1 MKRLLLAVLFS
12 FLLLGCQGASS
23 LPVQPLTL
31 TLWHGINPPAN
42 RLIFEQLVAEFN
54 ARQADLKIAPI
65 YVGQADQQFP
75 KILTAIV
82 GNSPPDLL
90 WFDSLLTGR
99 LVDLQGIVP
108 LTDWLK
114 QRDYLANLDPSLL
127 PGMEF
132 EGELWSV
139 PFTTSNLGIF
149 YRPDL
154 FAQAG
159 IQTLPRTWAEL
170 TQVAQQ
176 LTQDRDGDGRPEQY
190 GLLLPL
196 GKGEW
201 TVFSWLPFWFS
212 AGGEVVQGTLPLL
225 TQASIK
231 ALQFWQDLLQMGV
244 ATLSAPERGYE
255 QEGFIQGR
263 VAMQITGPWT
273 LGYLGQT
280 GVPFGVMPMPQSE
293 RPATIVG
300 GANVFVM
307 RTEPLRQEA
316 ARRFLDYILSDEFQ
330 VNWGMQTGALPV
342 TLSARQHP
350 EYQKFLGEHPLLEV
364 FLAQTEV
371 AYSRP
376 NGANYNRLSNCLGRV
391 IEATLLGQSPT
402 AALAQTGQ
410 RCAGGGS
417 ITVLTPAN
425 PRRG

>member
-1 MKRLLLAVLFS
+1 MKRLFLGLILSV
-12 FLLLGCQGASS
+12 LLLGCQGAVSS
-23 LPVQPLTL
+23 DIAPLVL
-31 TLWHGINPPAN
+31 TFWHGINPPAN
-42 RLIFEQLVAEFN
+42 RVIFEQLVAQFN
-54 ARQADLKIAPI
+54 AQHSDINVQPI

-108 LTDWLK
+108 VTDWLK
-114 QRDYLANLDPSLL
+114 NQGHLANLDPSLL
-127 PGMEF
+127 PGMAF
-132 EGELWSV
+132 EGQLWSV

-149 YRPDL
+149 YRSDL

-159 IQTLPRTWAEL
+159 IEQLPRTWEEL
-170 TQVAQQ
+170 AQVAQK

-212 AGGEVVQGTLPLL
+212 AGGEVVDGTVSLL
-225 TQASIK
+225 DQASWQ
-231 ALQFWQDLLQMGV
+231 ALHFWQKLLQMGV
-244 ATLSAPERGYE
+244 AVLSAPERGYE

-273 LGYLGQT
+273 LGYLSQT
-280 GVPFGVMPMPQSE
+280 GVPFSVMPMPQAT

-300 GANVFVM
+300 GANVFLM
-307 RTEPLRQEA
+307 HTNPTRQA
-316 ARRFLDYILSDEFQ
+316 AALRFLDYLLGDEFQ
-330 VNWGMQTGALPV
+330 GAWATQTGALPV
-342 TLSARQHP
+342 TQSARQQP
-350 EYQKFLGEHPLLEV
+350 KYQSFLADQPLLQV
-364 FLAQTEV
+364 FLAQTQV

-376 NGANYNRLSNCLGRV
+376 NGVNYNRLSNCLGRA
-391 IEATLLGQSPT
+391 IEATLLGQTPEV
-402 AALAQTGQ
+402 AVAQNAQ
-410 RCAGGGS
+410 RCPGE
-417 ITVLTPAN
+417 
-425 PRRG
+425 R

>member
-1 MKRLLLAVLFS
+1 MKRLFFVLFFS
-12 FLLLGCQGASS
+12 ILLLSCQTTHSGD
-23 LPVQPLTL
+23 LHPLTL

-42 RLIFEQLVAEFN
+42 RVIFEQFVSQFN
-54 ARQADLKIAPI
+54 AQHPEIKIEPL

-108 LTDWLK
+108 ITNWLK
-114 QRDYLANLDPSLL
+114 NNHYLDNLDPALL

-159 IQTLPRTWAEL
+159 IHTPPRTWDEL
-170 TQVAQQ
+170 VEVAQK

-231 ALQFWQDLLQMGV
+231 ALQFWQNLLQMGV

-273 LGYLGQT
+273 LGYLTQT
-280 GVPFGVMPMPQSE
+280 GVAFNVMPIPQAA

-300 GANVFVM
+300 GANLFLM
-307 RTEPLRQEA
+307 RTNPIRQQA
-316 ARRFLDYILSDEFQ
+316 AQQFLDYILSDEFQ
-330 VNWGMQTGALPV
+330 VNWAIQTGALPV
-342 TLSARQHP
+342 TKSARQHP
-350 EYQKFLGEHPLLEV
+350 DYQRFLADHPVLRV
-364 FLAQTEV
+364 FLDQTQV

-376 NGANYNRLSNCLGRV
+376 NGANYNRLSNCFGRA
-391 IEATLLGQSPT
+391 IEAVLLGTSPEV
-402 AALAQTGQ
+402 ALAQNAQ
-410 RCAGGGS
+410 RCPAGG
-417 ITVLTPAN
+417 
-425 PRRG
+425 

>member
-1 MKRLLLAVLFS
+1 MKRLLVSLLLS
-12 FLLLGCQGASS
+12 ILLLGCQGSGSS
-23 LPVQPLTL
+23 DIAPLTL
-31 TLWHGINPPAN
+31 TLWHGINPPTN
-42 RLIFEQLVAEFN
+42 RVIFEQLVAQFN
-54 ARQADLKIAPI
+54 AQQNDIKVQPI

-108 LTDWLK
+108 LTDWLN
-114 QRDYLANLDPSLL
+114 QGGRLANLDPSLI
-127 PGMEF
+127 PGMTF

-154 FAQAG
+154 FAAAG
-159 IQTLPRTWAEL
+159 ITQLPRTWEEL
-170 TQVAQQ
+170 AQVAQK
-176 LTQDRDGDGRPEQY
+176 LTQDRNGDGRPDQY

-212 AGGEVVQGTLPLL
+212 AGGEVVNGTVPLL
-225 TQASIK
+225 TEASLG
-231 ALQFWQDLLQMGV
+231 ALHFWQKLLHMGV
-244 ATLSAPERGYE
+244 ALLSAPERGYE

-273 LGYLGQT
+273 LGYLSQT
-280 GVPFGVMPMPQSE
+280 GVPFSVMPIPQAV

-300 GANVFVM
+300 GANVFLM
-307 RTEPLRQEA
+307 RTNPRREQA
-316 ARRFLDYILSDEFQ
+316 ALRFLDYVLGDEFQ
-330 VNWGMQTGALPV
+330 VAWARQTGALPV
-342 TLSARQHP
+342 TQSARQDP
-350 EYQKFLGEHPLLEV
+350 EYQAFLADHPLLQV
-364 FLAQTEV
+364 FLTQTQV

-376 NGANYNRLSNCLGRV
+376 NGADYNRLSNCLGRT
-391 IEATLLGQSPT
+391 IEATLLGQTPER
-402 AALAQTGQ
+402 AVAQNRQ
-410 RCAGGGS
+410 RC
-417 ITVLTPAN
+417 PAAS
-425 PRRG
+425 

>member
-1 MKRLLLAVLFS
+1 MKRLLVSLLLS
-12 FLLLGCQGASS
+12 ILLLGCQGSGSS
-23 LPVQPLTL
+23 DIAPLTL
-31 TLWHGINPPAN
+31 TLWHGINPPTN
-42 RLIFEQLVAEFN
+42 RVIFEQLVAQFN
-54 ARQADLKIAPI
+54 AQQPDIKVQPI

-108 LTDWLK
+108 LTDWLN
-114 QRDYLANLDPSLL
+114 QGGRLANLDPSLL
-127 PGMEF
+127 PGMTL

-154 FAQAG
+154 FAEAG
-159 IQTLPRTWAEL
+159 ITQLPRTWEEL
-170 TQVAQQ
+170 AQAAQ
-176 LTQDRDGDGRPEQY
+176 KLTRDRNGDGRPDQY

-212 AGGEVVQGTLPLL
+212 AGGEVVNGTVPLL
-225 TQASIK
+225 TQASLG
-231 ALQFWQDLLQMGV
+231 ALQFWQQLLQMGV
-244 ATLSAPERGYE
+244 ALLSAPERGYE

-273 LGYLGQT
+273 LGYLSQT
-280 GVPFGVMPMPQSE
+280 GVPFSVMPMPQAT

-300 GANVFVM
+300 GANLFLL
-307 RTEPLRQEA
+307 RTNPRREQA
-316 ARRFLDYILSDEFQ
+316 ALWFLDYVLGDEFQ
-330 VNWGMQTGALPV
+330 VAWARQTGALPV
-342 TLSARQHP
+342 TQSARQDP
-350 EYQKFLGEHPLLEV
+350 EYQAFLADHPLLQV
-364 FLAQTEV
+364 FLTQTQV

-376 NGANYNRLSNCLGRV
+376 NGANYNRLSNCLGRT
-391 IEATLLGQSPT
+391 IEATLLGQTPER
-402 AALAQTGQ
+402 AVAQNRQ
-410 RCAGGGS
+410 RC
-417 ITVLTPAN
+417 PAAS
-425 PRRG
+425 

>member
-1 MKRLLLAVLFS
+1 MKRLILGLMLILGLIVSL
-12 FLLLGCQGASS
+12 LLLGCQRVDSAANGN
-23 LPVQPLTL
+23 LTL

-42 RLIFEQLVAEFN
+42 RLIFEQLVAQFN
-54 ARQADLKIAPI
+54 AQQADINVQPI

-90 WFDSLLTGR
+90 WFDSLITGR

-108 LTDWLK
+108 LTDWLTK
-114 QRDYLANLDPSLL
+114 HHYLANLDPSLI
-127 PGMEF
+127 PGMEL

-159 IQTLPRTWAEL
+159 VAQLPRTWDEL
-170 TQVAQQ
+170 AQVAQR
-176 LTQDRDGDGRPEQY
+176 LTLDRDGDGRPEQY

-212 AGGEVVQGTLPLL
+212 AGGEVVDGTVPLL
-225 TQASIK
+225 TQVSINT
-231 ALQFWQDLLQMGV
+231 LQFWQKLLQTGV
-244 ATLSAPERGYE
+244 ALLSAPERGYE

-273 LGYLGQT
+273 LGYLSQT
-280 GVPFGVMPMPQSE
+280 GVPFSVMPMPQGQ

-300 GANVFVM
+300 GANLFLL
-307 RTEPLRQEA
+307 RTNFSRQQA
-316 ARRFLDYILSDEFQ
+316 ALRFLDYVLGDEFQ
-330 VNWGMQTGALPV
+330 GAWASQTGALPV
-342 TLSARQHP
+342 TKSARQQP
-350 EYQKFLGEHPLLEV
+350 EYQKLLAEQPLLQV
-364 FLAQTEV
+364 FLDQTPV

-376 NGANYNRLSNCLGRV
+376 NGANYNRLSNCLGRA
-391 IEATLLGQSPT
+391 IEATLLGQTPE
-402 AALAQTGQ
+402 AAVAQNSQ
-410 RCAGGGS
+410 RC
-417 ITVLTPAN
+417 PAA
-425 PRRG
+425 P

>member
-1 MKRLLLAVLFS
+1 MKRLLVSLFMS
-12 FLLLGCQGASS
+12 LLLWGCQGANSPNSS
-23 LPVQPLTL
+23 TLTL
-31 TLWHGINPPAN
+31 TLWHGINPPTN
-42 RLIFEQLVAEFN
+42 RVIFEELVAQFN
-54 ARQADLKIAPI
+54 AQQTDIKVQPI

-108 LTDWLK
+108 LTDWLN
-114 QRDYLANLDPSLL
+114 QGGRLANLDPSLI
-127 PGMEF
+127 PGMTF

-154 FAQAG
+154 FAAAG
-159 IQTLPRTWAEL
+159 ITQLPRTWEEL
-170 TQVAQQ
+170 AQVAQK
-176 LTQDRDGDGRPEQY
+176 LTQDRDGDGRPDQY

-212 AGGEVVQGTLPLL
+212 AGGEVVNGTVPLL
-225 TQASIK
+225 TEASLR
-231 ALQFWQDLLQMGV
+231 ALQFWQKLLHMGV
-244 ATLSAPERGYE
+244 ALLSAPERGYE

-273 LGYLGQT
+273 LGYLSQT
-280 GVPFGVMPMPQSE
+280 GVPFSVMPIPQAT

-300 GANVFVM
+300 GANVFLM
-307 RTEPLRQEA
+307 RTNSQREQA
-316 ARRFLDYILSDEFQ
+316 ALRFLDYILGDEFQ
-330 VNWGMQTGALPV
+330 VTWARQTGALPV
-342 TLSARQHP
+342 TLSARQNP
-350 EYQKFLGEHPLLEV
+350 EYQAFLADHPLLQV
-364 FLAQTEV
+364 FLTQTQV

-376 NGANYNRLSNCLGRV
+376 NGADYNRLSNCLGRT
-391 IEATLLGQSPT
+391 IEATLLGQTPER
-402 AALAQTGQ
+402 AVAQNRQ
-410 RCAGGGS
+410 RC
-417 ITVLTPAN
+417 PAAS
-425 PRRG
+425 